1 MDSKNSHPSVLK
13 SQAETTR
20 LDERMGD
27 RSSSQDF
34 ALEYVAREYH
44 ELMDRPVV
52 EKSQIELLSENV
64 SRLENLI
71 LRLAFVSK
79 ENRYILKK
87 DNF

>member
-1 MDSKNSHPSVLK
+1 MDSKNSNPSLLN
-13 SQAETTR
+13 SQTETTR
-20 LDERMGD
+20 SSERAVVE
-27 RSSSQDF
+27 RASQDF
-34 ALEYVAREYH
+34 NLEYMAREYH

-52 EKSQIELLSENV
+52 EKSQLELLSENV

-87 DNF
+87 DNV